1 MLQREAFCDLEGK
14 RRAHYWYGTERLE
27 LRASELRAKL
37 VQLQAEN
44 EILRNDIRSLTEA
57 YYGLLNRIKK
67 LSEEKL
73 DNANIQIQEQSDR

>member
-1 MLQREAFCDLEGK
+1 MEQKDWNYEQP
-14 RRAHYWYGTERLE
+14 E
-27 LRASELRAKL
+27 LRARVAN
-37 VQLQAEN
+37 LQAEN

>member
-1 MLQREAFCDLEGK
+1 MEQKDWNYEQP
-14 RRAHYWYGTERLE
+14 E
-27 LRASELRAKL
+27 LRARVAN
-37 VQLQAEN
+37 LQAEN

-57 YYGLLNRIKK
+57 YYGLINRIKK

>member
-1 MLQREAFCDLEGK
+1 MEQKDWNYEQP
-14 RRAHYWYGTERLE
+14 E
-27 LRASELRAKL
+27 LRARVAN
-37 VQLQAEN
+37 LQAEN

-57 YYGLLNRIKK
+57 YYGRLNRIKK

>member
-1 MLQREAFCDLEGK
+1 MEQKDWNYEQP
-14 RRAHYWYGTERLE
+14 E
-27 LRASELRAKL
+27 LRARVAN
-37 VQLQAEN
+37 LQAEN

-73 DNANIQIQEQSDR
+73 DNANIHIQEQSAR

>member
-1 MLQREAFCDLEGK
+1 MEQKDWNYEQP
-14 RRAHYWYGTERLE
+14 E
-27 LRASELRAKL
+27 LRARVAN
-37 VQLQAEN
+37 LQAEN

-73 DNANIQIQEQSDR
+73 DNANIQIQKQSDR

>member
-1 MLQREAFCDLEGK
+1 MEQKDWNYEQP
-14 RRAHYWYGTERLE
+14 
-27 LRASELRAKL
+27 ELRAK
-37 VQLQAEN
+37 VANLQAEN
-44 EILRNDIRSLTEA
+44 EILKNDIRSLTEA

>member
-1 MLQREAFCDLEGK
+1 MEQKDWNYEQP
-14 RRAHYWYGTERLE
+14 E
-27 LRASELRAKL
+27 LRARIAN
-37 VQLQAEN
+37 LQAEN